1 MAVKDIGP
9 PITRFLVFSTRKSL
23 IKKTHILKMFSKTR
37 LKSFIIWKDIHVH
50 FSYTLRTIQQVTLSV
65 SRANL
70 NGGFIT
76 SGGRGLTVIDASLEF
91 RNQSE
96 PLEWDVLSSLSASVC
111 VRTLPRVQK
120 ITLTMVTE
128 LFVWLKNVGGRSSE
142 LCPWIIRRPS
152 NAAYR
157 IDEGV
162 TQVLRLLRIRESSC
176 INRTGGG
183 GLVLPFRILSRKNI
197 RFYFTVSVLMNNLL
211 NGI

>member
-1 MAVKDIGP
+1 
-9 PITRFLVFSTRKSL
+9 
-23 IKKTHILKMFSKTR
+23 MFNTTR
-37 LKSFIIWKDIHVH
+37 LKSFIIWKGIHVH
-50 FSYTLRTIQQVTLSV
+50 FSYTLRTIQQVTLFV
-65 SRANL
+65 SKANL

-128 LFVWLKNVGGRSSE
+128 LFVWLKNVGSRSSE

-152 NAAYR
+152 DAAYR
-157 IDEGV
+157 IYEGV
-162 TQVLRLLRIRESSC
+162 TQVLRLLRIRGRSC
-176 INRTGGG
+176 INRTGG

-211 NGI
+211 HRIEIFYNTLSNFTSKRTGIRSNRLYRY